1 MSENKINYKDT
12 LNLPKISFPMK
23 ANLPQREPTILTEWK
38 NQDIYKILRDSHKGK
53 KKFILHDGPPYA
65 NGDIHIGHALN
76 KTLKDIIIKYKTMRG
91 FDAPYIPGWDCHGLP
106 VEHQLFK
113 ELGKNKNQISQV
125 EFRKKAH
132 NYALKYVNKQKEQFK
147 RLGIFGDWEN
157 PYLTLNHNYE
167 YWIVKSL
174 SELVKKGYIYRGL
187 KPVNWCSVCETAL
200 AEAEVEYEDHT
211 SPSIYVK
218 FKIKNPGN
226 IDDSF
231 KRKDVFLVIWTT
243 TPWTLLANVAV
254 AAHPNFNYVAIDCS
268 DEIIIAE
275 KNLASCMLEQ
285 SNIQNYKIIKE
296 VSGEQL
302 NNIAYSHLF
311 NLKDDCKVVMAD
323 YVSKDEGT
331 GLVHTAPGHGQEDH
345 QTGLKYNLDIVMPV
359 DNKGKFT
366 DYAGDLSGIHVF
378 KANDIILDKLSKKG
392 ILLSSSKM
400 NHSYPHCWRCKTPII
415 FRATKQWFLNIDHD
429 KLRNNI
435 LKVVSN
441 NVKWIPAI
449 GKNRIA
455 TMVENRPHWC
465 LSRQRYWGVPIP
477 AISCRKCDSDFD
489 LFPEVV
495 EHFADLV
502 AKEGTDAWFSRDISE
517 LLPNNFTCPSC
528 SGNEFEKGDEILDVW
543 FDSGVSHQA
552 VLKEKRDLP
561 ASLYLE
567 GSDQHRGWFQASI
580 IPSMAIDNKPCFES
594 VLTHGFV
601 VDGDGR
607 KMSKSLGNVIS
618 PQEIIKKY
626 GADILRLWVSS
637 CDYRED
643 IRISN
648 EILSRLTEAY
658 RKIRN
663 TVRFLIG
670 NLFDFNPKNDKIT
683 YSKLLDIDK
692 WALHKLKLALDST
705 TEAYDNFEFYK
716 VYKTIYSFCNE
727 DLSSVYLDILKD
739 RLYTAG
745 KSSLNRRAAQ
755 TVMYEIL
762 LSLVK
767 IVTPIMPFTAEEI
780 YKHIPKTEEVNSV
793 HVLDW
798 PSFDKILDGNKIIKD
813 IELVNEKLDKIIKIR
828 PQVLKALEDERAK
841 GLIGSSLEA
850 KVVFLVS
857 NNDFVYF
864 KNLEEQLA
872 GLFIVSQVAI
882 DKNKEKEETK
892 IKIEKACGEKCQ
904 RCWNYSE
911 TVGKEKDHTT
921 ICKRCADVIKGE
933 DQ

>member
-1 MSENKINYKDT
+1 
-12 LNLPKISFPMK
+12 
-23 ANLPQREPTILTEWK
+23 
-38 NQDIYKILRDSHKGK
+38 
-53 KKFILHDGPPYA
+53 
-65 NGDIHIGHALN
+65 
-76 KTLKDIIIKYKTMRG
+76 
-91 FDAPYIPGWDCHGLP
+91 
-106 VEHQLFK
+106 
-113 ELGKNKNQISQV
+113 
-125 EFRKKAH
+125 
-132 NYALKYVNKQKEQFK
+132 
-147 RLGIFGDWEN
+147 
-157 PYLTLNHNYE
+157 
-167 YWIVKSL
+167 
-174 SELVKKGYIYRGL
+174 
-187 KPVNWCSVCETAL
+187 
-200 AEAEVEYEDHT
+200 
-211 SPSIYVK
+211 
-218 FKIKNPGN
+218 
-226 IDDSF
+226 
-231 KRKDVFLVIWTT
+231 
-243 TPWTLLANVAV
+243 
-254 AAHPNFNYVAIDCS
+254 
-268 DEIIIAE
+268 
-275 KNLASCMLEQ
+275 
-285 SNIQNYKIIKE
+285 
-296 VSGEQL
+296 
-302 NNIAYSHLF
+302 
-311 NLKDDCKVVMAD
+311 
-323 YVSKDEGT
+323 
-331 GLVHTAPGHGQEDH
+331 
-345 QTGLKYNLDIVMPV
+345 
-359 DNKGKFT
+359 
-366 DYAGDLSGIHVF
+366 
-378 KANDIILDKLSKKG
+378 
-392 ILLSSSKM
+392 
-400 NHSYPHCWRCKTPII
+400 
-415 FRATKQWFLNIDHD
+415 
-429 KLRNNI
+429 
-435 LKVVSN
+435 
-441 NVKWIPAI
+441 
-449 GKNRIA
+449 
-455 TMVENRPHWC
+455 
-465 LSRQRYWGVPIP
+465 
-477 AISCRKCDSDFD
+477 
-489 LFPEVV
+489 
-495 EHFADLV
+495 
-502 AKEGTDAWFSRDISE
+502 
-517 LLPNNFTCPSC
+517 
-528 SGNEFEKGDEILDVW
+528 
-543 FDSGVSHQA
+543 
-552 VLKEKRDLP
+552 
-561 ASLYLE
+561 
-567 GSDQHRGWFQASI
+567 
-580 IPSMAIDNKPCFES
+580 MAIDNKPCFES